1 MVGGERNRM
10 SDHILEELPF
20 YINNTLPLELYKQVD
35 AHLSDCQS
43 CRNELADWEQI
54 AHVTRED
61 YQRLSGDIP
70 TLSPIV
76 RNQVQAPQTFI
87 QGLQSALGLI
97 WVQRV
102 IILPGGVMASVTLA
116 VALGVI
122 ATARFGFKSNPLF
135 LIPLLILVPCLAVI
149 AIGFIYNEDTDP
161 AYEVLLATPTPTA
174 VLIFSRLTLA
184 LSLIVGLS
192 FLGSLLLDFTGVGQ
206 LGNLVMVWLG
216 PMLLLSGLTTVLV
229 LNFGSFIATGISL
242 TLWIATIV
250 LLVAEIEHVSM
261 FNFSLAGLINP
272 NGWLFFSQLIIAAM
286 LWFLGWKSFIHD
298 GQGIINLDDS

>member
-1 MVGGERNRM
+1 M
-10 SDHILEELPF
+10 SDHILEQLPF
-20 YINNTLPLELYKQVD
+20 YINGTLPSELYEKVD
-35 AHLSDCQS
+35 THLSDCQI
-43 CRNELADWEQI
+43 CQNELADWEQI
-54 AHVTRED
+54 AHLTRED
-61 YQRLSGDIP
+61 IHGRGVDLP
-70 TLSPIV
+70 KLSPIV
-76 RNQVQAPQTFI
+76 RNRVHAPRTFI

-97 WVQRV
+97 WAQRV
-102 IILPGGVMASVTLA
+102 IILPGGVLTGVALA

-122 ATARFGFKSNPLF
+122 ASARFGFQSNPLF

-192 FLGSLLLDFTGVGQ
+192 FLGSLLLDFIGVGQ
-206 LGNLVMVWLG
+206 LSHLVMAWLG

-229 LNFGSFIATGISL
+229 VNFGPFIATGISL
-242 TLWIATIV
+242 TLWTATIV
-250 LLVAEIEHVSM
+250 LLVTEIEEISLV
-261 FNFSLAGLINP
+261 NFSLAGLIYP
-272 NGWLFFSQLIIAAM
+272 DGWMVTSQLIIAAV

-298 GQGIINLDDS
+298 GQGIINLEEK

>member
-1 MVGGERNRM
+1 M

-20 YINNTLPLELYKQVD
+20 YINSTLPLELYEQVE

-43 CRNELADWEQI
+43 CRNELTDWEQI
-54 AHVTRED
+54 AHLIPED
-61 YQRLSGDIP
+61 IQQRSGDLP

-76 RNQVQAPQTFI
+76 RNRVHAPQTFI

-97 WVQRV
+97 WAQRV
-102 IILPGGVMASVTLA
+102 IILPGGVLTGVALA

-122 ATARFGFKSNPLF
+122 ASARFGFQSNPLF

-184 LSLIVGLS
+184 LSLIMGLS
-192 FLGSLLLDFTGVGQ
+192 FLGSLLLDFIGVSQ
-206 LGNLVMVWLG
+206 LSHLVMGWLG
-216 PMLLLSGLTTVLV
+216 PMLLLSGLTTILV
-229 LNFGSFIATGISL
+229 LYFGPFIATGISL

-250 LLVAEIEHVSM
+250 LLVTEIEEISM
-261 FNFSLAGLINP
+261 VNFSLARLIYP
-272 NGWLFFSQLIIAAM
+272 DGWLVLSQLIIAAV
-286 LWFLGWKSFIHD
+286 LWFLGWKLFIHD
-298 GQGIINLDDS
+298 GQGIINLDER

>member
-1 MVGGERNRM
+1 M
-10 SDHILEELPF
+10 SDHILEQLPF
-20 YINNTLPLELYKQVD
+20 YINGTLPSELYEKVD
-35 AHLSDCQS
+35 THLSDCQI
-43 CRNELADWEQI
+43 CQNELADWEQI
-54 AHVTRED
+54 AHLTRED
-61 YQRLSGDIP
+61 IHGRGVDLP
-70 TLSPIV
+70 KLSPIV
-76 RNQVQAPQTFI
+76 RNRVHAPRTFI

-97 WVQRV
+97 WAQRV
-102 IILPGGVMASVTLA
+102 IILPGGVLTGVALA

-122 ATARFGFKSNPLF
+122 ATARFGFQSNPLF

-192 FLGSLLLDFTGVGQ
+192 FLGSLLLDFIGVGQ
-206 LGNLVMVWLG
+206 LSHLVMAWLG

-229 LNFGSFIATGISL
+229 VNFGPFIATGISL
-242 TLWIATIV
+242 TLWTATIV
-250 LLVAEIEHVSM
+250 LLVTEIKEISLV
-261 FNFSLAGLINP
+261 NFSLAGLIYP
-272 NGWLFFSQLIIAAM
+272 DGWMVTSQLIIAAV

-298 GQGIINLDDS
+298 GQGIINLEEK

>member
-1 MVGGERNRM
+1 M

-20 YINNTLPLELYKQVD
+20 YINSTLPLELYKQVD

-54 AHVTRED
+54 AHLIPED
-61 YQRLSGDIP
+61 IQQRSGDLP

-76 RNQVQAPQTFI
+76 RNRVNAPQTFI

-102 IILPGGVMASVTLA
+102 IILPGGVLASVALA

-122 ATARFGFKSNPLF
+122 ATARIGSQSNPLF

-184 LSLIVGLS
+184 LSLITGLS
-192 FLGSLLLDFTGVGQ
+192 FLGSLLLDFIGVGQ
-206 LGNLVMVWLG
+206 LSHLVMVWLG
-216 PMLLLSGLTTVLV
+216 PMLLLSGLTTILV
-229 LNFGSFIATGISL
+229 LNFGPFIATGISL
-242 TLWIATIV
+242 TLWTATIV
-250 LLVAEIEHVSM
+250 LLVTEIEEISLV
-261 FNFSLAGLINP
+261 NFSLAGLIYP
-272 NGWLFFSQLIIAAM
+272 DGWMVTSQLIIAAV

-298 GQGIINLDDS
+298 GQGIINLDER

>member
-1 MVGGERNRM
+1 M

-20 YINNTLPLELYKQVD
+20 YINGTLPAESRVQME
-35 AHLSDCQS
+35 AHLSDCQI
-43 CRNELADWEQI
+43 CQNELADWEQI
-54 AHVTRED
+54 AHLTRED
-61 YQRLSGDIP
+61 IHGRGVDLP
-70 TLSPIV
+70 KLSPIV
-76 RNQVQAPQTFI
+76 RNRVHAPRTFI

-97 WVQRV
+97 WAQRV
-102 IILPGGVMASVTLA
+102 IILPGGVLTGVALA

-122 ATARFGFKSNPLF
+122 ASARFGFQSNPLF

-298 GQGIINLDDS
+298 GQGIINLEEK